1 VSKRLRDRSPVGTR
15 CKALTADRSIPD
27 CRTFNVLDDQ
37 ELREGIKEY
46 SSWPT
51 IPQVY
56 LKGDF
61 LGGFDIMLSSKSRG
75 AARLT

>member
-1 VSKRLRDRSPVGTR
+1 MRK
-15 CKALTADRSIPD
+15 TAIIRGNDLLIRVTCPLL
-27 CRTFNVLDDQ
+27 CRTYNVLDDQ
-37 ELREGIKEY
+37 ELRESIKEY

-61 LGGFDIMLSSKSRG
+61 LGGCDIMLSSMFRFKV
-75 AARLT
+75 